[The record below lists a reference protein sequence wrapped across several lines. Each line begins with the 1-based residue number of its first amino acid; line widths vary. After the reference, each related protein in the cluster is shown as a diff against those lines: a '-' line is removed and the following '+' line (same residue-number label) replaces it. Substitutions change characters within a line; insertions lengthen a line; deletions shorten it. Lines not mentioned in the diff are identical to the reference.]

1 MMRFGTPEEVASLCV
16 YLTSDESSFVTG
28 QLLAIDGGMTI

>member
-1 MMRFGTPEEVASLCV
+1 MMRFGTPEEVAYLCV
-16 YLTSDESSFVTG
+16 YLASDESRFVTG